1 MSDETL
7 VDSDS
12 DELDMTQIETGLA
25 VLRKA
30 CDKAIDKL
38 GGAVPGIQLRALLIF
53 HDAGGSLDTRQLAAE
68 LSTSV
73 SAAGQVCDRMQQAGL
88 VTVEDTSSRGTL
100 CCVLTDSGTR
110 LARWI
115 KDRQRMALSKVVHSL
130 RPRARDSL
138 IHGLAE
144 LAAVA
149 PEAILS

>member
-7 VDSDS
+7 VGSDS
-12 DELDMTQIETGLA
+12 DELDMTQVETGLA

-30 CDKAIDKL
+30 CDQAVDKL

-53 HDAGGSLDTRQLAAE
+53 HDAGGSLDMRQVAAE
-68 LSTSV
+68 LTTSV
-73 SAAGQVCDRMQQAGL
+73 TAASKMCDRMQQAGL
-88 VTVEDTSSRGTL
+88 VSVEDTSSQGTL

-115 KDRQRMALSKVVHSL
+115 KDRQRMALSKVVYSM
-130 RPRARDSL
+130 RPHARDAL

-144 LAAVA
+144 LAAVT
-149 PEAILS
+149 PKPP